1 METIYWHWPVYCKG
15 SHKGLND
22 EMRCSLQACHPLET
36 SRSSERWHMQRPH
49 YSGRTWNPSRWWSF
63 TQSSS
68 CPRGSGGARS
78 PKPQMSP
85 KFVQVTSLKLFR
97 GCQPSV
103 TSLVYKNLFTRS
115 EDPKISGVAVMME
128 KKSNRYFS
136 TITSKQF
143 SSQVMHAR
151 VTQRSENWGQSTGSS
166 RPSWAQEDTVWKKE
180 KIAWKFAK
188 QVELVQTYYCVL

>member
-22 EMRCSLQACHPLET
+22 EMWCSLQACHPSET
-36 SRSSERWHMQRPH
+36 SWSSEPWHMQRPH
-49 YSGRTWNPSRWWSF
+49 YSGRTWNPCRWWSF

-78 PKPQMSP
+78 PNPQMSP
-85 KFVQVTSLKLFR
+85 KFVQVTSTFR
-97 GCQPSV
+97 GCQSSM
-103 TSLVYKNLFTRS
+103 TSLVYKNRIYSFRGSTNFKGCCH
-115 EDPKISGVAVMME
+115 DGKK